1 MAKNR
6 SIGVLYS
13 VLIIKYWKIFTLLP
27 QKAIP
32 EQKSKS
38 GGVNVYVGK
47 DIFII
52 SVP

>member
-13 VLIIKYWKIFTLLP
+13 VLIIKYWKIFTLLA

-32 EQKSKS
+32 EQNQSR
-38 GGVNVYVGK
+38 GGGNVYVGK